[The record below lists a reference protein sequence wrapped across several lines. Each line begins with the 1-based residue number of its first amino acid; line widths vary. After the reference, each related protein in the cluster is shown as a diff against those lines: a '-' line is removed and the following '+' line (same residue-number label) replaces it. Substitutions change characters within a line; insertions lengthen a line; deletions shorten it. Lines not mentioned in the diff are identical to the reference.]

1 MSASRESKNNT
12 NLGEYVMVTTG
23 KDVTLMSTTTPKMSR
38 IRAEHNMIQKV
49 DVRSDQLLSVLDR
62 ISMVEWLPELELFV
76 AASQKGTVALMRI
89 LQVEFEGGH
98 QACIF
103 NNEAY
108 LPSNVLQSTP
118 LYGKFLGM
126 HVYHY
131 NSSSQNSR
139 RYRYD
144 CEESGI

>member
-1 MSASRESKNNT
+1 MPSLKESKSDD
-12 NLGEYVMVTTG
+12 NLWEYLMVTTG
-23 KDVTLMSTTTPKMSR
+23 KDLALLSTTIPRMNR
-38 IRAEHNMIQKV
+38 IRAEHDMIKKV

-89 LQVEFEGGH
+89 LQVEFEGGQ

-118 LYGKFLGM
+118 LYGEFP
-126 HVYHY
+126 
-131 NSSSQNSR
+131 
-139 RYRYD
+139 
-144 CEESGI
+144 